1 MGLDVDASI
10 GTCWRMLPAQGLQEL
25 HAPDN
30 KLTTLQGLRMAL
42 GTLDVRLREGGSGGA
57 GETRR
62 GRGAGARGGMRQS
75 CRWDTGS
82 LEDGKEPSRE
92 SWCKAALE
100 VRYSEAAVLVGYSE
114 RWDMQSSPPPH
125 ALLALTLR
133 FSMCRPTL
141 CPL

>member
-1 MGLDVDASI
+1 MGLDADTSVGA
-10 GTCWRMLPAQGLQEL
+10 CWRMLPAQGLQEV

-42 GTLDVRLREGGSGGA
+42 GTLDVRLREGGSEGT

-62 GRGAGARGGMRQS
+62 GRGEGARGRMRHS
-75 CRWDTGS
+75 CGWDTGS

-100 VRYSEAAVLVGYSE
+100 VGCSEAAV
-114 RWDMQSSPPPH
+114 
-125 ALLALTLR
+125 
-133 FSMCRPTL
+133 
-141 CPL
+141 